1 MHPRPHPQV
10 PQGFTFMTIHG
21 AGHEV
26 PAYRPEYAL
35 RMIEQFLKGEL

>member
-1 MHPRPHPQV
+1 
-10 PQGFTFMTIHG
+10 MTIHG

-35 RMIEQFLKGEL
+35 RMIQQYLNGDF